1 MAAPADK
8 GCSTTQLHA
17 HHKHRREVVYDYA
30 YVTVTVDGNGS
41 VIGGASSTQDQ
52 ASTSTGDSSVTASQQ
67 NHGASRSSE
76 SVLSS
81 GVSTEPGS
89 SASSSAT
96 TSSASS
102 AQLSLASSGNSG
114 NSNQQ
119 LLLSSSAS
127 QSSSSSSSSSLG
139 SSSLKDIIGD
149 LKAFQNP
156 SEEFQD
162 GTISCSDFPTGQGVI
177 RLDHLGFGGWSGI
190 ENSDGSTGGNCK
202 EGSHCSYA
210 CQAGMSKTQYP
221 SEQPSSGVS
230 IGGLLC
236 KNGKL
241 HRTNTNTSYL
251 CEWGEDKATVV
262 SELSD
267 TVAICRTDYPG
278 TENMVIPTVVEGG
291 DSSILTVVNS
301 ETYYKWKGKPTTA
314 QYYVNDAGVPWTTG
328 CTWGNLGSG
337 YGNWAPLNFGAGY
350 SNGVAYLSL
359 IPNPNNKK
367 SLNFKVKIVPDGDDS
382 VVSGNC
388 TYEDGKYN
396 GDGTDGCTVG
406 VTKGKAKFVLYK

>member
-1 MAAPADK
+1 MAAPADT

-52 ASTSTGDSSVTASQQ
+52 ASTSTGESSAAPSQQ
-67 NHGASRSSE
+67 NHGASSSSE
-76 SVLSS
+76 SAASSS
-81 GVSTEPGS
+81 GSTEPS
-89 SASSSAT
+89 STASSSAT
-96 TSSASS
+96 TSAPSS
-102 AQLSLASSGNSG
+102 SQLSSASSGNSG

-119 LLLSSSAS
+119 LLLLSSSAS
-127 QSSSSSSSSSLG
+127 LASSSSSSLG
-139 SSSLKDIIGD
+139 SSSLKGIIGD
-149 LKAFQNP
+149 LKAFQDPNG
-156 SEEFQD
+156 EFQD

-190 ENSDGSTGGNCK
+190 ENSDGSTGGHCK

-221 SEQPSSGVS
+221 SKQPGSGVS

-241 HRTNTNTSYL
+241 YRTNTNSTHL
-251 CEWGEDKATVV
+251 CEWGENKARVV

-278 TENMVIPTVVEGG
+278 TENMVLPTVVEGG

-301 ETYYKWKGKPTTA
+301 ETYYEWKGKPTTA

-328 CTWGNLGSG
+328 CTWGHLGSG

-367 SLNFKVKIVPDGDDS
+367 PLNFKVKIVPDGDDS

-388 TYEDGKYN
+388 TYADGKYN
-396 GDGTDGCTVG
+396 GDGTNGCTVG